1 MWPYY
6 ISNPEFAVYRERAGA
21 ARNEAIARAGY
32 LAIEGLARLQA
43 ATVHTVGGQLLRAIG
58 SIRAWRERRLALQDM
73 QRLDERMLHD
83 IGLTRADVYT
93 LAHGGTL
100 ATDRYEEPVASTPV
114 VRIDVALDAYAAGLC
129 DDGWRQ
135 AA

>member
-1 MWPYY
+1 M
-6 ISNPEFAVYRERAGA
+6 
-21 ARNEAIARAGY
+21 
-32 LAIEGLARLQA
+32 EGRPSLF
-43 ATVHTVGGQLLRAIG
+43 HELLRAIG
-58 SIRAWRERRLALQDM
+58 SVRAWCERHLALQDL
-73 QRLDERMLHD
+73 QRLDERIMHD

-100 ATDRYEEPVASTPV
+100 ATDRYEEPATSATV
-114 VRIDVALDAYAAGLC
+114 VRIDVSLEAYAAGLC

>member
-32 LAIEGLARLQA
+32 LIIEGLARLQA
-43 ATVHTVGGQLLRAIG
+43 ATVRVAGGWLVRAIG
-58 SIRAWRERRLALQDM
+58 SVRAWRERRLALQDL

-93 LAHGGTL
+93 LAHGGTP
-100 ATDRYEEPVASTPV
+100 ATERYEAPVASATV
-114 VRIDVALDAYAAGLC
+114 VRIDVALEAYAAGLC